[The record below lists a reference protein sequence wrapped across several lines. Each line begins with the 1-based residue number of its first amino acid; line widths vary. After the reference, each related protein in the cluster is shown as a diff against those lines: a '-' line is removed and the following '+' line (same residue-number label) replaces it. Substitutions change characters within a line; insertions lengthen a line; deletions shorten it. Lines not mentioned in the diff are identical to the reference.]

1 MFQIRIVW
9 FARLA
14 AISAAAA
21 VPQTPAFAASP
32 PAAAQLA
39 ASQFAASAAVG
50 SAARTSSAPAAASGG
65 ASSAAPVA
73 AGPQAGAAAAAGAS
87 ASAGASAG
95 AVSAAAR
102 AKADGP
108 AYGAELEGFAYAYPV
123 HRYAFTSQRETLQ
136 MAYLDVRP
144 ERANGRTVV
153 LLHGKNFCAGTWEQT
168 IEVLAKAGYRV
179 VAPDQIGFCKSTK
192 PLRYQYSFQQLA
204 HNTHA
209 LLESIGVK
217 EATVVGHST
226 GGMLAVRYALMYPR
240 DTQQLVLV
248 NPIGLE
254 DWKALGV
261 PALSVDYWYARELK
275 TSADVIRRYEQRT
288 YYAGEWSPAYERWV
302 QMLAGLYR
310 GPGRDVV
317 AWNSALVYDMIF
329 TQPVLYEFG
338 AIRVPTLLLIGDKD
352 TTAIGKDVAPPD
364 VHAKL
369 GRYPA
374 LAKRTQ
380 AAIPGAVLYEFPALG
395 HAPQIQDPAT
405 FHKALLDGLAPA
417 KPAARG
423 ARAAGAAGSAGSA
436 GE

>member
-50 SAARTSSAPAAASGG
+50 PAARTSSAPAAASGG

-395 HAPQIQDPAT
+395 HAPQIQDPTT